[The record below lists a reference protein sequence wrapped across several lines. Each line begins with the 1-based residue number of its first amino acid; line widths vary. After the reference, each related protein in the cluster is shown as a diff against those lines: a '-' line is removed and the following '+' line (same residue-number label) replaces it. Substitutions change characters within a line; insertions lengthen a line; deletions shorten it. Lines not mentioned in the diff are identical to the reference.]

1 MRRNTGVPME
11 NQPSGQDLNGTCSG
25 VNFQEGQINRLLQRS
40 ALLCLFL
47 LILLAIPALSFAQS
61 TRGEL
66 AGNVT
71 DSTGAVVPGAKIVA
85 TGIETGVKSE
95 TVSTSVGV
103 YHFVELAIGR
113 YNVTVTAPGF
123 ASATRTGV
131 PVTINSTT
139 ALNVTLKPG
148 AATENVTVDA
158 SAPTIESESSDISGT
173 ITQQQI
179 EELPLAVAEGVG
191 GLRSPET
198 FSFLVPGTT
207 GPGTGGGQ
215 SSGGL
220 NNNGVF
226 YMKLSGGQSY
236 GAEVLLDGAS
246 IQRSENGSSFDE
258 TSPSIEALQEF
269 KVTLAVPSAE
279 FGRSTAGLES
289 FAIKNGTNNY
299 HGTAFSII
307 KNAAF
312 DANDWYKNG
321 DWKYYGCTGNRL
333 TTTTAC
339 EGYLRQQDS
348 KFNYGGTLGGP
359 IRIPNPFN
367 RNKSLY
373 NGTDKTFFFFA
384 WEQYRLKLGQSTV
397 ATVPTTAETQGDFS
411 ANLGAATN
419 QINPCTGLPVIQ
431 NQIFDPATSSAAI
444 TATNPSGIP
453 CRMPFAGNKVPSSR
467 FSNAAKA
474 LMAGLPAPNQT
485 ATLNAPYGFY
495 NNYAND
501 QVTPNENTTFTVRID
516 QALGTNNKIY
526 GSYSSR
532 DNDHWQGNAPD
543 LPGRFNNSGWPQ
555 DFQTHYTRLGWD
567 STLSATMMN
576 HVNIGYNRTN
586 SKNFGQNF
594 VSPVNLSTVGAP
606 DFYSKAFPIV
616 NWDGLDSYSAWGTGY
631 NGDNID
637 NGLRFNDI
645 VSWQKG
651 RHSIKAGFDWR
662 HQQYSV
668 IDQNI
673 PTINFLHSETTYGAT
688 STPWAVSGN
697 SLAGFELGE
706 VDNSN
711 QTVYNDSP
719 RWNSHYWAGFIQD
732 DIKVNASLTLNV
744 GLRYDVDS
752 PRTEALNRTSNFS
765 LTAKDTAAGGLP
777 GALVFATNCTGCN
790 KAWADTW
797 KKDIAPRLGF
807 AYVLPHTHEKAVLR
821 GGAAII
827 YAPLQYADFG
837 GSMAQGFTQ
846 NRGVGSTYTGP
857 GTAAGYTP
865 AFQLDSGYSAW
876 TPADFAPNTDPTQ
889 DQCLAANCFWAVGS
903 GVITPKMGRP
913 GQTTQW
919 QLQVQD
925 ELAQDLILT
934 VGYSALSA
942 QNLKSNY
949 ISNVNNIDPKYFA
962 MGDHLTNQN
971 EWIPQG
977 GSSSGVSAPWSG
989 FAGPIGQAL
998 RPFPQYDYIADDC
1011 CLENMGHSSYESMVV
1026 SLNRKFRQGF
1036 NLQVSYTFSKNE
1048 TDADSA
1054 IGNYAG
1060 RAQSQ
1065 RSDLHGEKAVSVQ
1078 NVPQQLSISYLAQL
1092 PFGQGRRYLNN
1103 NALLDRVVGGWEIGG
1118 IHRYQTGAPIQ
1129 FGCATAAPYYQNCFR
1144 YTLGAAANGNIANVA
1159 SSSFKK
1165 NKNGSNWFNQKSW
1178 FNPAFRPAGTTS
1190 ASDQGVSLAN
1200 AYLVDQNAEGNS
1212 AYGGGTWLRQ
1222 WDSACY
1228 AGTCSFDPYYFSG
1241 ESPLVPGGKAIPRV
1255 TGGITGPLWLS
1266 EDLSLIKNFK
1276 IYDNVRFQFKTEM
1289 INAFNR
1295 HHQAMPGTAPG
1306 AVTGLN
1312 SFGVPGG
1319 DDMTSRN
1326 IQFTGRINF

>member
-1 MRRNTGVPME
+1 ME
-11 NQPSGQDLNGTCSG
+11 RQPAGINLNGILGSVHFQKGCMSKLLSG
-25 VNFQEGQINRLLQRS
+25 SGIICLL
-40 ALLCLFL
+40 L
-47 LILLAIPALSFAQS
+47 LILLAVPVLSFAQS

-66 AGNVT
+66 AGNIT
-71 DSTGAVVPGAKIVA
+71 DPTGAVVPAAKIVA
-85 TGIETGVKSE
+85 TGIDTGVKSE
-95 TVSTSVGV
+95 TISTSVGV
-103 YHFVELAIGR
+103 YRFNELAIGR
-113 YNVTVTAPGF
+113 YSIAVTAPGF
-123 ASATRTGV
+123 ATATRTGV
-131 PVTINSTT
+131 EVTINSTT
-139 ALNVTLKPG
+139 VLNITLKAG
-148 AATENVTVDA
+148 AVTENVSVDA
-158 SAPTIESESSDISGT
+158 SAPTIESESSDLSGT

-179 EELPLAVAEGVG
+179 EELPLAVASGVG
-191 GLRSPET
+191 GLRSPEA

-207 GPGTGGGQ
+207 GPGTGGGE
-215 SSGGL
+215 SKGGL

-226 YMKLSGGQSY
+226 FMKLSGGQSY

-269 KVTLAVPSAE
+269 KVTLSVPSAE

-289 FAIKNGTNNY
+289 FAIKNGTNAY
-299 HGTAFSII
+299 HGTAFEIL

-312 DANDWYKNG
+312 DANDWYSNG

-333 TTTTAC
+333 TTTTNC

-348 KFNYGGTLGGP
+348 KNDYGGTLGGP
-359 IRIPNPFN
+359 VRIPNLFN

-373 NGTDKTFFFFA
+373 NGKDKTFFFFA
-384 WEQYRLKLGQSTV
+384 WEQYKLKQGSPTV
-397 ATVPTTAETQGDFS
+397 ATVPTTAEAGGDFS
-411 ANLGAATN
+411 ANLGATLN
-419 QINPCTGLPVIQ
+419 NVINPCTGQPVIQ
-431 NQIFDPATSSAAI
+431 NQIFDPSTSSNAI
-444 TATNPSGIP
+444 TATNPTGIP
-453 CRMPFAGNKVPSSR
+453 CRLPFAGNKVPTSQ
-467 FSNAAKA
+467 FSNVAKT

-485 ATLNAPYGFY
+485 ATPNAPYGFS

-501 QVTPNENTTFTVRID
+501 EVEPNENTTFTVRID
-516 QALGTNNKIY
+516 QALGEKNKIF

-532 DNDHWQGNAPD
+532 DNDHWQGAFPN
-543 LPGRFNNSGWPQ
+543 LPGRFNDSGWPQ

-567 STLSATMMN
+567 TTLSPTLLN

-586 SKNFGQNF
+586 SKNFGENF
-594 VSPVNLSTVGAP
+594 VSPVNLSTAGAP
-606 DFYSKAFPIV
+606 NFYSKAFPIV
-616 NWDGLDSYSAWGTGY
+616 NWDGLDSYSSWGTGY

-637 NGLRFNDI
+637 NGLRFNDYI
-645 VSWQKG
+645 TWQRG
-651 RHSIKAGFDWR
+651 RHSIKAGFDFR

-673 PTINFLHSETTYGAT
+673 PTINFLHAETAFAAT
-688 STPWAVSGN
+688 SNNWQYSGN
-697 SLAGFELGE
+697 SLAGFELGD

-711 QTVYNDSP
+711 QTVYNDTP

-732 DIKVNASLTLNV
+732 DIKVNAHLTINA
-744 GLRYDVDS
+744 GLRYDVDV

-765 LTAKDTAAGGLP
+765 LTAPDSAAGGLP

-797 KKDIAPRLGF
+797 RKDIAPRLGF
-807 AYVLPHTHEKAVLR
+807 AYVLPNTHDKVVLR
-821 GGAAII
+821 GGAALI

-846 NRGVGSTYTGP
+846 NKGVGSLYTGP

-865 AFQLDSGYSAW
+865 AFQLDSGYGLW
-876 TPADFAPNTDPTQ
+876 TPSYFAPNTDPTQ
-889 DQCLAANCFWAVGS
+889 DQCASSNCFYAVGS
-903 GVITPKMGRP
+903 GVIQPKMGRP
-913 GQTTQW
+913 GETAQW

-934 VGYSALSA
+934 IGYSALSG
-942 QNLKSNY
+942 QNLKSNF
-949 ISNVNNIDPKYFA
+949 ITNVNNIDPKYFS

-971 EWIPQG
+971 EWIPLG
-977 GSSSGVSAPWSG
+977 GSSLGVNAPWSG
-989 FAGPIGQAL
+989 FAGPVGQAL

-1011 CLENMGHSSYESMVV
+1011 CLENMGHSSYESMVA
-1026 SLNRKFRQGF
+1026 SLNRHFRQGF
-1036 NLQVSYTFSKNE
+1036 NLQVSYTWSKNE

-1078 NVPQQLSISYLAQL
+1078 NVPQQISVSYLYQL
-1092 PFGQGRRYLNN
+1092 PFGKGRSYLNN
-1103 NALLDRVVGGWEIGG
+1103 NALLDRVIGGWEIGG

-1129 FGCATAAPYYQNCFR
+1129 FGCATGIPYYQNCIR
-1144 YTLGAAANGNIANVA
+1144 YTLGAAANGNISNVA
-1159 SSSFKK
+1159 SAAFKK
-1165 NKNGSNWFNQKSW
+1165 HKNGPNFFNQESW
-1178 FNPAFRPAGTTS
+1178 FNPAFRPAGQAS
-1190 ASDQGVSLAN
+1190 AADPGVSLAN
-1200 AYLVDQNAEGNS
+1200 AYLVDQNAEGPS
-1212 AYGGGTWLRQ
+1212 QFGGGSWLRQ
-1222 WDSACY
+1222 WSPSCY

-1241 ESPLVPGGKAIPRV
+1241 DSPLVAGGKAIPRV

-1266 EDLSLIKNFK
+1266 EDLSIVKDIPLYEKVK
-1276 IYDNVRFQFKTEM
+1276 FQFKAEL

-1295 HHQAMPGTAPG
+1295 HHQGIPNTAPG
-1306 AVTGLN
+1306 SVTGLS
-1312 SFGVPGG
+1312 SFGVSNNIPESS
-1319 DDMTSRN
+1319 DDMLPRN